1 MTPLLAVGL
10 AALLAFQ
17 GAVLQIHVLQGEGAV
32 SFAGTRWP
40 GLRLEITDEIGKPV
54 AGAVVSVRLPDEG
67 PGGVFSSGLASE
79 ILTTG
84 PDGRAATSPIRWN
97 RQSGPLQIRVT
108 VVKERL
114 RAGTLVSQTLSE
126 GAGNRSAPAPV
137 AARGKSRSKWP
148 LVLLIAGGAAG
159 AGLATGLAARGK
171 HETITVPGSLQ
182 IGAPTI
188 TISNP

>member
-10 AALLAFQ
+10 AVLLAFQ
-17 GAVLQIHVLQGEGAV
+17 GTMLRIHVLQGEGAV
-32 SFAGTRWP
+32 SFVGTRGP
-40 GLRLEITDEIGKPV
+40 GLRFEITDEIGKPV

-84 PDGRAATSPIRWN
+84 AEGRVATSPIRWN

-108 VVKERL
+108 AVRERL
-114 RAGTLVSQTLSE
+114 RAGTVVSQTLSE
-126 GAGNRSAPAPV
+126 PV
-137 AARGKSRSKWP
+137 TGVARNKSKWR
-148 LVLLIAGGAAG
+148 LVLLIAGGAVG
-159 AGLATGLAARGK
+159 AGLATGLAVRGR
-171 HETITVPGSLQ
+171 HETTAVPASLQ

-188 TISNP
+188 TLSIP